1 MNQNDPLRI
10 ASLLPGLTELVHKL
24 GSGNNLVG
32 RSHECDFP
40 HQVKDLPVLTE
51 PKYSHSEELSS
62 SQIHLSVSDLLKH
75 GLSVYKVFEERL
87 QECKPDVVLT
97 QDHCEVCAVSM
108 KDLDNAIQKFLGKKV
123 KITSV
128 EPSSLDEV
136 LDSFIT
142 IAEAINKKES
152 GKHLVDS
159 IKAGFNE
166 ISQAVKNQKKPDV
179 VSIEWL
185 DPLMTGGNWMP
196 ELVEIAGGNNLLS
209 EPGKHSPWI
218 EWEKIK
224 KADPDILLILPCGFT
239 ISKTLTEL
247 NTLIDLDGWG
257 DLKAVRNDNVYL
269 LDGNHYFNRPG
280 PRIIDSA
287 EILAEILHPS
297 IFKNKYQNK
306 GWVRLKKESYQ
317 LN

>member
-1 MNQNDPLRI
+1 MNETDPIRI
-10 ASLLPGLTELVHKL
+10 VSLLPGLTELVYKL
-24 GSGNNLVG
+24 GCGNNLVG

-40 HQVKDLPVLTE
+40 KQVKELPVLTK
-51 PKYSHSEELSS
+51 PKYLHSEEMSS
-62 SQIHLSVSDLLKH
+62 SQIHSSVSDLLKH
-75 GLSVYKVFEERL
+75 GLSVYKVFEDRL
-87 QECKPDVVLT
+87 QECAPDVVLT

-108 KDLDNAIQKFLGKKV
+108 KDLDNAIRKFLGKNV

-128 EPSSLDEV
+128 EPSSLNEV

-142 IAEAINKKES
+142 IAEAINKSES
-152 GKHLVDS
+152 GKLLVDI
-159 IKAGFNE
+159 IKTRFNE
-166 ISQAVKNQKKPDV
+166 ISQEVKNQNKPDV

-196 ELVEIAGGNNLLS
+196 ELVEIAGGKNLLS

-218 EWEKIK
+218 EWEKIRN
-224 KADPDILLILPCGFT
+224 ADPDILLILPCGFT
-239 ISKTLTEL
+239 ISKTLTEI
-247 NTLIDLDGWG
+247 NSLIDLDGWG
-257 DLKAVRNDNVYL
+257 ELKAVKSENVYL

-287 EILAEILHPS
+287 EILAEIFHPS
-297 IFKNKYQNK
+297 MFKNKYQNK

-317 LN
+317 IN